1 MPKKKAANLYAQ
13 TPEVDPELMQAY
25 LKVDQIVKDYQAGV
39 PGAAEQLID
48 AFEGYL
54 VRYYQILA
62 HGNFSDSDHKARA
75 FLGMFIRSPY
85 IRQRI
90 HTTTIPMVL
99 GELDKTAKLLK
110 AEMSAYNTTEI
121 WHEIV
126 MTLLEMAKVYRS
138 DDGRPRFH
146 NFVDKSYH
154 VFLAKRVRELVYD
167 PLVFSTKLIIQDCSR
182 TYEDGEEES
191 LIEQI
196 PDDSFPAPVADEDW
210 IRGVDVK
217 WPFTLLTPFERRL
230 LVWRYLEE
238 ATYREIGKRLGT
250 RWTEARKLVQEAVMK
265 IEKARAGAYE
275 GQK

>member
-1 MPKKKAANLYAQ
+1 MPKQPVNLYAQ
-13 TPEVDPELMQAY
+13 TPEVDPEIMQTY
-25 LKVDQIVKDYQAGV
+25 LKVDQIVKNYQAGV
-39 PGAAEQLID
+39 PGAAQELID

-54 VRYYQILA
+54 VRYFQILA
-62 HGNFSDSDHKARA
+62 HGNFSDSDHKARS
-75 FLGMFIRSPY
+75 FLGLFIRSPF

-110 AEMSAYNTTEI
+110 HEMSAYNTTEI

-154 VFLAKRVRELVYD
+154 VFLAKRIREIVYD
-167 PLVFSTKLIIQDCSR
+167 PLVFSTKLIIQDFNR
-182 TYEDGEEES
+182 TYDDGEEES
-191 LIEQI
+191 WIEQI
-196 PDDSFPAPVADEDW
+196 PDESPPSMVADEDW
-210 IRGVDVK
+210 VRGVDVE
-217 WPFTLLTPFERRL
+217 WPFTLLSPFERKL

-238 ATYREIGKRLGT
+238 ATYKEIGKRIGT
-250 RWTEARKLVQEAVMK
+250 SWTEARKLIQEAVMK
-265 IEKARAGAYE
+265 IDEARWSL
-275 GQK
+275 